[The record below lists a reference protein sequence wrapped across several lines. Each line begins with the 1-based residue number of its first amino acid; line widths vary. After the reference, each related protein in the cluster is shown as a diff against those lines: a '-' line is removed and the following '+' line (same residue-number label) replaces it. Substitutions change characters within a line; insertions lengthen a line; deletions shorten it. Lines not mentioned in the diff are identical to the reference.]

1 MRAWPPVLRAFLAQ
15 AVAFGLLAL
24 VLRAGLLPASLHGA
38 GLLVAVGLA
47 AAAIGRGLGLSAG
60 WLPFAFGCPWA
71 LVALLRHQP
80 PAWVWP
86 VAFLG
91 LMLVYGGGILTRVP
105 LYHSNRAAWHALL
118 ALLPAGPV
126 RFADL
131 GAGLAG
137 PLVFLAAQRPDAT
150 FRGIEASPLTCL
162 LAWLRT
168 LPVRGNCT
176 IRWGSLWREDLGSY
190 DVVYAFLSPAPMPEL
205 FAKATR
211 EMKPGSLFV
220 SNTFTVPGLE
230 PRTRIPLPGRK
241 DACLLIW
248 EL

>member
-15 AVAFGLLAL
+15 AAAFGLLAL
-24 VLRAGLLPASLHGA
+24 VLWAGLLPRSLHGA
-38 GLLVAVGLA
+38 ALRVAVGLLA
-47 AAAIGRGLGLSAG
+47 AATGRGLGLSAG
-60 WLPFAFGCPWA
+60 WLPFAFACPWA
-71 LVALLRHQP
+71 VVALLRHQP
-80 PAWVWP
+80 PGWVWP
-86 VAFLG
+86 VALLG
-91 LMLVYGGGILTRVP
+91 LLLIFGGGIFTRVP

-118 ALLPAGPV
+118 KLLPEGPA

-137 PLVFLAAQRPDAT
+137 PLVFLAAQRPDCA
-150 FRGIEASPLTCL
+150 FLGVEASPLTCL
-162 LAWLRT
+162 LAWLRAR
-168 LPVRGNCT
+168 PVRGNCA
-176 IRWGSLWREDLGSY
+176 IRWGSLWREDLGPY

-205 FAKATR
+205 FAKAAR

-220 SNTFTVPGLE
+220 SNTFTVPGVE

>member
-15 AVAFGLLAL
+15 AAAFGLLAL
-24 VLRAGLLPASLHGA
+24 VVRAGLLPNRLHGA
-38 GLLVAVGLA
+38 GLLVAVGILA
-47 AAAIGRGLGLSAG
+47 AATGRGLRLSAG
-60 WLPFAFGCPWA
+60 WLPFAFACPWA
-71 LVALLRHQP
+71 VVVLLRHP
-80 PAWVWP
+80 PPGWVWP

-91 LMLVYGGGILTRVP
+91 LMLVFGGGILTRVP

-118 ALLPAGPV
+118 ALLPESPV

-137 PLVFLAAQRPDAT
+137 PLVFLAAQRPDCT
-150 FRGIEASPLTCL
+150 LHGIEASPLTFL

-168 LPVRGNCT
+168 WPVRRNCT
-176 IRWGSLWREDLGSY
+176 VRWGSLWREDLGAY
-190 DVVYAFLSPAPMPEL
+190 DVVYAFLSPDPMPEL

-220 SNTFTVPGLE
+220 SNTFTVPGQE
-230 PRTRIPLPGRK
+230 PRTIIPLTGRK
-241 DACLLIW
+241 DACLLVW